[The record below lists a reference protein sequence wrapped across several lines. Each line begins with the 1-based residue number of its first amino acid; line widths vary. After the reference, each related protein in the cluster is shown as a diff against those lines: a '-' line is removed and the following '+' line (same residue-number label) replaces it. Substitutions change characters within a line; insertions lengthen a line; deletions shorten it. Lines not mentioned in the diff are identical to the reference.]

1 MSLVLKRKSNKV
13 YMYVKVLLIIWKES
27 DKEMIKRRDREVLRR
42 TP

>member
-27 DKEMIKRRDREVLRR
+27 DKEMIKRRDREVFRR